1 MDNGLKS
8 VKMSTAIFI
17 VLTIAVLG
25 FFVVGIGKSTT
36 NQATEGLTISRA
48 EAEGLFANYNNT
60 IVSGTE
66 VQRAITAQED
76 LCLVKTK
83 KKPAGITLSGAKDAS
98 SNDYVNPAARFS
110 AKLEY
115 DSDDNLQRI
124 VFSQIDSSLAND
136 IKDPNLSEP
145 ETTPSTETDA
155 PDPTNPLRE
164 LIVEQDHDIILLEG
178 APEPNWKSVGM
189 TVYAVQRNGK
199 KEEVTGYTTNYSS
212 DWRLDEGL
220 AMQVKYMT
228 ITYNGIVKNHVPV
241 TLAKSLRDIITISTT
256 STVAG
261 HPITVDGMNADLKFT
276 VTGMNCTLMNGT
288 GNNFTT
294 QTSNNASGTVHIKAE
309 WPDMGETIEF
319 DVTVSKFEM
328 VAKNVSYPS
337 SSGIMV
343 GDQMTYTTNATAT
356 FSDAAP
362 YLSNGPAVTQPAS
375 GSAISKV
382 GAQAGTVT
390 VTATDTVS
398 GFTVSDTRTVYDA
411 VTLASPVTVKAGQS
425 HQFTNN
431 TNIQFNTQANLSC
444 AKSGNTYTVTPSKVG
459 VYNVTGKL
467 PDLGNREVSFQ
478 LIATNPNWEYTIDN
492 GKATLTKYIGGA
504 SSVTIPSRVE
514 DPWVSGGVPV
524 VAAVE
529 TFSHNNTIQS
539 VQFEPGVQNL
549 KWTFFDC
556 PNLRSVGAL
565 PNTVTSMYGTF
576 QKCSGLA
583 NVPAIPSSVT
593 EIPYVFAECNSLTVT
608 PHLGDQIRSMYA
620 AFANNPNL
628 TTVTNIPANLTDL
641 AECFSGCTSLRG
653 EIPLIPSSVTK
664 MHGSFYH
671 CDNAVVYIDNSASNV
686 DHGVAFRGVN
696 REVEHYWLW
705 DEWDW
710 QYDGSNID
718 LIKYKG
724 SKSYVKVPRVFRGRT
739 VVGLQ
744 GAFQNNG
751 RITGASIP
759 NTVYNLDNTF
769 NGCSGLVTAPTIPY
783 GVTTMQSTFA
793 NCSNLTTASEIPGS
807 VQNLFRCFQ
816 YDRALTTP
824 PAINNGPT
832 NMCGTFESCSSLRAA
847 PPIPNS
853 VTNLTWTFVNCS
865 SLQHGPSIGTGV
877 TDMTS
882 AFQGCVSM
890 QQPPVINSTRVKVMS
905 SCFKDCHAM
914 VSPPTISHI
923 TSLEKMDWAF
933 QSCITMTVMPTLP
946 TVTSGGLDAGGS
958 FNGCTA
964 LRWEQPIT
972 TGVTTIAYAFQN
984 CTSLVNAP
992 KISGTVQN
1000 MYAAFDGCTSLVNA
1014 TPIPNSVGDL
1024 RHTFKNCTKL
1034 AAVPSLG
1041 TGMNSLTYT
1050 FYGCESLTSCGTI
1063 PSNVTNMS
1071 HTFERCY
1078 GITTTHDISNNWV
1091 AWDCTFSDC
1100 TNLKNIKAFPAGS
1113 DNMNGAFHNCYNL
1126 ESLPTVPHNYT
1137 QIKDTFYNCRKVVI
1151 YVNNYAENVYI
1162 DGNTFMYVPDY
1173 HFLYSEW
1180 NYLTGNKYG
1189 SATLTWYKGSSRN
1202 PKVPR
1207 DIDGQVITSME
1218 HTFKGNSNITGA
1230 DLNNGYLR
1238 RMYGTFESC
1247 TSLTTMPTIPYGVEE
1262 MPTTFQ
1268 YCSNLTTLTKLPDS
1282 LKTMNG
1288 TFGYCTSLTA
1298 PPNIPWAVTTMQY
1311 CFRECT
1317 RLQYAPAI
1325 PNSVEDMS
1333 YCFIRCTSIQFS
1345 GQLNCS
1351 SGGGIKNMKYAFDGC
1366 TGMTVMPDIPG
1377 TVTTLDHAFHDCTSL
1392 TYAKPLPYGVQ
1403 DAQYCFQGCTG
1414 ITSSGGLGGSIT
1426 NLTGTFAGCTSLKT
1440 APALPAS
1447 ATTFRSLFNGCTSL
1461 EAMAV
1466 NWSSQATDLDYMYCD
1481 CYSLASTATSG
1492 TNISFGVKTMN
1503 YTFRRCYK
1511 LKGAITIRNWLS
1523 SYTECFL
1530 NSCNASGGVLK
1541 INYYKANKN
1550 QIDAIIATK
1559 GAASS
1564 KIQKGTYHNE

>member
-25 FFVVGIGKSTT
+25 FFIAGIGKSTT
-36 NQATEGLTISRA
+36 NQATEGLTISKA

-66 VQRAITAQED
+66 VQRAITAHED

-83 KKPAGITLSGAKDAS
+83 KKPTGITLSGAKDAS
-98 SNDYVNPAARFS
+98 SNNYVNPAARFS

-115 DSDDNLQRI
+115 DSDDNLQHI
-124 VFSQIDSSLAND
+124 VFSQVDSSLAND
-136 IKDPNLSEP
+136 IMDPGLSEP

-178 APEPNWKSVGM
+178 APEPNWKSAGM

-241 TLAKSLRDIITISTT
+241 TLAKSIRDIITISTT

-276 VTGMNCTLMNGT
+276 VTGMDCTLMDGT

-294 QTSNNASGTVHIKAE
+294 QTSSNASGTVHIKVE
-309 WPDMGETIEF
+309 WPVMGETIEF

-328 VAKNVSYPS
+328 VVKNVNCPA

-356 FSDAAP
+356 FSDTAP
-362 YLSNGPAVTQPAS
+362 YLSNGPAIAQPAS

-382 GAQAGTVT
+382 GAQAGAVT

-411 VTLASPVTVKAGQS
+411 VTLDSPVTVKAGQS
-425 HQFTNN
+425 YQFTNN
-431 TNIQFNTQANLSC
+431 TNIQFSPQENLSC
-444 AKSGNTYTVTPSKVG
+444 TKSGSTYTVTPSKVK
-459 VYNVTGKL
+459 VYNVVGKL

-492 GKATLTKYIGGA
+492 GRATLTKYIGGA
-504 SSVTIPSRVE
+504 SSVTITSKVE

-529 TFSHNNTIQS
+529 TFSHNTTLQS

-583 NVPAIPSSVT
+583 NVPAIPGSVT
-593 EIPYVFAECNSLTVT
+593 EIPYVFAECTSLTVT

-671 CDNAVVYIDNSASNV
+671 CDNAVVYIDNSESNV
-686 DHGVAFRGVN
+686 DHGVAFNGVN

-724 SKSYVKVPRVFRGRT
+724 NQSYVKVPRVFRGRT

-751 RITGASIP
+751 RITGAIIP
-759 NTVYNLDNTF
+759 ATVNNLSYTF
-769 NGCSGLVTAPTIPY
+769 SGCSSLVTAPTIPSSARDMSNAFYNCKNLVNPPTIPY
-783 GVTTMQSTFA
+783 GVA
-793 NCSNLTTASEIPGS
+793 NMA
-807 VQNLFRCFQ
+807 
-816 YDRALTTP
+816 
-824 PAINNGPT
+824 
-832 NMCGTFESCSSLRAA
+832 GTFQECPSLRAA
-847 PPIPNS
+847 PSIPDTVTSMQQTFQNCRNIPN
-853 VTNLTWTFVNCS
+853 
-865 SLQHGPSIGTGV
+865 GPTIGSGV
-877 TDMTS
+877 TDMTQT
-882 AFQGCVSM
+882 FEGCTSM
-890 QQPPVINSTRVKVMS
+890 QQPPTINSTSVELMS
-905 SCFKDCHAM
+905 SCFSGCTAM
-914 VSPPTISHI
+914 VAPPTISHI
-923 TSLEKMDWAF
+923 TSL
-933 QSCITMTVMPTLP
+933 TMLNWTFNNCKTIKTMPTLP
-946 TVTSGGLDAGGS
+946 GSVKDAGGS
-958 FNGCTA
+958 FNGCSA
-964 LRWEQPIT
+964 LNSVQPIPY
-972 TGVTTIAYAFQN
+972 GCVTIAQAFQG

-992 KISGTVQN
+992 DISGTVQN
-1000 MYAAFDGCTSLVNA
+1000 MSYAFNGCTSLVKA
-1014 TPIPNSVGDL
+1014 TAIPDSATDL
-1024 RHTFKNCTKL
+1024 DHTFSGCVKL
-1034 AAVPSLG
+1034 AAVPYIG
-1041 TGMNSLTYT
+1041 TSVQYMPYT
-1050 FYGCESLTSCGTI
+1050 FYDCNSLTSCGWI
-1063 PSNVTNMS
+1063 PANVRGMS
-1071 HTFERCY
+1071 HTFENCDN
-1078 GITTTHDISNNWV
+1078 IATTPAINNNWV
-1091 AWDCTFSDC
+1091 AWDYTFRDC
-1100 TNLKNIKAFPAGS
+1100 YKLSAITAFPTGS
-1113 DNMNGAFHNCYNL
+1113 DNMNGAFFNCW
-1126 ESLPTVPHNYT
+1126 SITSMPTVPNNYT
-1137 QIKDTFYNCRKVVI
+1137 KIYSTFYNCCNVTI
-1151 YVNNYAENVYI
+1151 YVDNEAPNVYI
-1162 DGNTFMYVPDY
+1162 DGNTFFRVPEY
-1173 HFLYSEW
+1173 HFLRSEW
-1180 NYLTGNKYG
+1180 SYTTGNKYG
-1189 SATLTWYKGSSRN
+1189 SATLTGYKGSSRN

-1207 DIDGQVITSME
+1207 DIGGQVITSME
-1218 HTFKGNSNITGA
+1218 HTFQGNSNITGA

-1238 RMYGTFESC
+1238 RMYGTFENC

-1268 YCSNLTTLTKLPDS
+1268 YCSNLTTLTALPS
-1282 LKTMNG
+1282 TVRTMNG
-1288 TFGYCTSLTA
+1288 TFGFCRSLTSA
-1298 PPNIPWAVTTMQY
+1298 PSIPYGVTTMEH

-1317 RLQYAPAI
+1317 SLKASP
-1325 PNSVEDMS
+1325 E
-1333 YCFIRCTSIQFS
+1333 
-1345 GQLNCS
+1345 
-1351 SGGGIKNMKYAFDGC
+1351 
-1366 TGMTVMPDIPG
+1366 IPG
-1377 TVTTLDHAFHDCTSL
+1377 TVTSLFWCFEKCTSL
-1392 TYAKPLPYGVQ
+1392 TSCGTINDGPTDLQGV
-1403 DAQYCFQGCTG
+1403 
-1414 ITSSGGLGGSIT
+1414 
-1426 NLTGTFAGCTSLKT
+1426 FANCTSLVVGTNMPST
-1440 APALPAS
+1440 AKNLKSAYNGCLNLATMVDAKDS
-1447 ATTFRSLFNGCTSL
+1447 ATN
-1461 EAMAV
+1461 M
-1466 NWSSQATDLDYMYCD
+1466 DYMYCNCQNLTSTNKSGGRNIPKTVTSMNHTFEG
-1481 CYSLASTATSG
+1481 CYRLRG
-1492 TNISFGVKTMN
+1492 TIYIAK
-1503 YTFRRCYK
+1503 
-1511 LKGAITIRNWLS
+1511 WLTG
-1523 SYTECFL
+1523 YENCFL
-1530 NSCNASGGVLK
+1530 YCATDANAKLLV
-1541 INYYKANKN
+1541 NYSAANKD
-1550 QIDAIIATK
+1550 QINAIIATK
-1559 GAASS
+1559 SS
-1564 KIQKGTYHNE
+1564 NSKVRKYQQK

>member
-25 FFVVGIGKSTT
+25 FFIAGIGKSTT
-36 NQATEGLTISRA
+36 NQATEGLTISKA

-66 VQRAITAQED
+66 VQRAITAHED

-83 KKPAGITLSGAKDAS
+83 KKPTGITLSGAKDAS
-98 SNDYVNPAARFS
+98 SNNYVNPAARFS

-115 DSDDNLQRI
+115 DSDDNLQHI
-124 VFSQIDSSLAND
+124 VFSQVDSSLAND
-136 IKDPNLSEP
+136 IRDPNLSEP

-178 APEPNWKSVGM
+178 AAEPNWKSAGM

-228 ITYNGIVKNHVPV
+228 ITYNGIVKNHVPI
-241 TLAKSLRDIITISTT
+241 TLAKSIRDIITISTT

-276 VTGMNCTLMNGT
+276 VTGMDCTLMNGT

-294 QTSNNASGTVHIKAE
+294 QTSGNASGTVHIKVE
-309 WPDMGETIEF
+309 WPVMGETIEF
-319 DVTVSKFEM
+319 DVTVSKFEL
-328 VAKNVSYPS
+328 VVKNVDCPA

-356 FSDAAP
+356 FSDTAP
-362 YLSNGPAVTQPAS
+362 YLSNGPAIAQPAS

-382 GAQAGTVT
+382 GAQAGAVT

-411 VTLASPVTVKAGQS
+411 VTLDSPVTVKAGQS
-425 HQFTNN
+425 YQFTNN
-431 TNIQFNTQANLSC
+431 TNIQFSPQANLGC
-444 AKSGNTYTVTPSKVG
+444 TKSGSTYTVTPSKVR
-459 VYNVTGKL
+459 VYNVVGKL

-492 GKATLTKYIGGA
+492 NRATLTKYIGGA
-504 SSVTIPSRVE
+504 SSVTIPSKVE

-529 TFSHNNTIQS
+529 TFSHNTTLQS

-583 NVPAIPSSVT
+583 SVPAIPGSVT
-593 EIPYVFAECNSLTVT
+593 EIPYVFAECTSLTVT

-664 MHGSFYH
+664 MYGSFYH
-671 CDNAVVYIDNSASNV
+671 CDNAVVYIDNSESNV

-710 QYDGSNID
+710 QYNGSNID

-724 SKSYVKVPRVFRGRT
+724 NQSYVKVPRLFRGRT

-751 RITGASIP
+751 RITGAIIP
-759 NTVYNLDNTF
+759 ATVSNLDNTF
-769 NGCSGLVTAPTIPY
+769 NGCAGLVTAPTIPY

-807 VQNLFRCFQ
+807 VTNLFRCFQ

-890 QQPPVINSTRVKVMS
+890 QQPPIINSTSVKIMS
-905 SCFKDCHAM
+905 YCFKDCYAM
-914 VSPPTISHI
+914 VAPPTISHI
-923 TSLEKMDWAF
+923 KALEKMDWAF
-933 QSCITMTVMPTLP
+933 QYCNTMTVMPTLP
-946 TVTSGGLDAGGS
+946 GSVRDAGGS

-964 LRWEQPIT
+964 LSSVQPIPF
-972 TGVTTIAYAFQN
+972 GVTTIAYAFQG
-984 CTSLVNAP
+984 CTSLANAP
-992 KISGTVQN
+992 DISGTVQN
-1000 MYAAFDGCTSLVNA
+1000 MSHAFDGCTNLVKA
-1014 TPIPNSVGDL
+1014 TAIPDSATDL
-1024 RHTFKNCTKL
+1024 DHTFSGCVKL
-1034 AAVPSLG
+1034 AAVPYIG
-1041 TGMNSLTYT
+1041 TSVQYMPYT
-1050 FYGCESLTSCGTI
+1050 FYDCNSLTSCGWI
-1063 PSNVTNMS
+1063 PANVRGMS
-1071 HTFERCY
+1071 HTFENCDN
-1078 GITTTHDISNNWV
+1078 IATTPAINNNWV
-1091 AWDCTFSDC
+1091 AWDYTFRDC
-1100 TNLKNIKAFPAGS
+1100 YKLSAITAFPTGS
-1113 DNMNGAFHNCYNL
+1113 DNMNGAFFNCW
-1126 ESLPTVPHNYT
+1126 SITSMPTVPNNYT
-1137 QIKDTFYNCRKVVI
+1137 KIYSTFYNCCNVTI
-1151 YVNNYAENVYI
+1151 YVDNEAPNVYI
-1162 DGNTFMYVPDY
+1162 DGNTFFRVPEY
-1173 HFLYSEW
+1173 HFLRSEW
-1180 NYLTGNKYG
+1180 SYTTGNKYG
-1189 SATLTWYKGSSRN
+1189 SATLTGYKGSSHN

-1207 DIDGQVITSME
+1207 DIGGQVITSME
-1218 HTFKGNSNITGA
+1218 HTFQGNSNITGA

-1238 RMYGTFESC
+1238 RMYGTFENC

-1268 YCSNLTTLTKLPDS
+1268 YCSNLTTLTALPS
-1282 LKTMNG
+1282 TVRTMNG
-1288 TFGYCTSLTA
+1288 TFGFCRSLTSA
-1298 PPNIPWAVTTMQY
+1298 PSIPYGVTTMEH

-1317 RLQYAPAI
+1317 
-1325 PNSVEDMS
+1325 
-1333 YCFIRCTSIQFS
+1333 
-1345 GQLNCS
+1345 
-1351 SGGGIKNMKYAFDGC
+1351 
-1366 TGMTVMPDIPG
+1366 
-1377 TVTTLDHAFHDCTSL
+1377 
-1392 TYAKPLPYGVQ
+1392 
-1403 DAQYCFQGCTG
+1403 
-1414 ITSSGGLGGSIT
+1414 
-1426 NLTGTFAGCTSLKT
+1426 SLKSFT
-1440 APALPAS
+1440 RN
-1447 ATTFRSLFNGCTSL
+1447 TWNG
-1461 EAMAV
+1461 
-1466 NWSSQATDLDYMYCD
+1466 Y
-1481 CYSLASTATSG
+1481 
-1492 TNISFGVKTMN
+1492 
-1503 YTFRRCYK
+1503 
-1511 LKGAITIRNWLS
+1511 
-1523 SYTECFL
+1523 
-1530 NSCNASGGVLK
+1530 
-1541 INYYKANKN
+1541 
-1550 QIDAIIATK
+1550 
-1559 GAASS
+1559 
-1564 KIQKGTYHNE
+1564 